1 MQDTFERVFLCYTT
15 SITVPSCDANSRSTI
30 LIGAKSF
37 PLHAREKEV
46 TNLLYY
52 FPSLLLFLQ
61 TKWRNR
67 WECVVRTAA
76 TLSHRCQQQ
85 QQHWGKQ
92 AQHLPPFNQ
101 LHLLL
106 LTCDSFMEEHKLR
119 GDNMKRKFSRVSFM
133 LLFKKD
139 KYKNKTIKIL
149 MKIFMKVC
157 YLRRFL
163 KHSCKTTD

>member
-1 MQDTFERVFLCYTT
+1 MQDSFEQVFLCHTT
-15 SITVPSCDANSRSTI
+15 SITVPSCDANSRSTN

-46 TNLLYY
+46 TNLLYN
-52 FPSLLLFLQ
+52 FPSLLLLLQ

-85 QQHWGKQ
+85 QQWKQ

-101 LHLLL
+101 LRLLL

-119 GDNMKRKFSRVSFM
+119 EGKYKKKILERVSF
-133 LLFKKD
+133 FGRK
-139 KYKNKTIKIL
+139 
-149 MKIFMKVC
+149 
-157 YLRRFL
+157 
-163 KHSCKTTD
+163 

>member
-1 MQDTFERVFLCYTT
+1 MQDSFEQVFLCHTT
-15 SITVPSCDANSRSTI
+15 SITVPDGNSRSTI

-46 TNLLYY
+46 TNLLFN
-52 FPSLLLFLQ
+52 FPSLLLLLQ

-85 QQHWGKQ
+85 QQQWKQ

-119 GDNMKRKFSRVSFM
+119 GGQHEKKFLERLVYAS
-133 LLFKKD
+133 
-139 KYKNKTIKIL
+139 Y
-149 MKIFMKVC
+149 
-157 YLRRFL
+157 FL
-163 KHSCKTTD
+163 KREK